1 MQKICFEKTHERA
14 FGDFPLKRR
23 DLKAALETRVPL
35 GSFSSVVRG
44 EVPNTRCS
52 ARSEQDTA
60 TPARS
65 FYAGFSRKAFPINT
79 MSTKPPNITANFEIM
94 DFILSSIGIVRV
106 DALMATGHR
115 IVDRSLVPW
124 APNFDRGRVRTSSH

>member
-1 MQKICFEKTHERA
+1 MQKMCFEKAHRRA
-14 FGDFPLKRR
+14 FGAFLLKRP
-23 DLKAALETRVPL
+23 DLKAALETGVPF
-35 GSFSSVVRG
+35 GSFCSVVRG

-52 ARSEQDTA
+52 ARSEQDKA

-65 FYAGFSRKAFPINT
+65 FYTGFSRKAFPINT
-79 MSTKPPNITANFEIM
+79 MSTKPPSITANFEIM
-94 DFILSSIGIVRV
+94 DFILSSIGVARV

-124 APNFDRGRVRTSSH
+124 APNFDRGRLRTSSH